1 MFHDHL
7 MDDWAAVERH
17 YLQQVG
23 KPTRTATFRRDGGAS
38 VDIYKW
44 DANATSE
51 GVALYATVGAS
62 QYAMPGVPADH
73 RVEFFVGLSPE
84 RDDIVGSLA
93 ALALYAVKEQVA
105 IGHGHTV
112 PAGKPLWPG
121 TEMSSFLVMRPLS
134 EIVAPM
140 RLPNGTHIDFL
151 QAIPVYASEVA
162 FKAQHK
168 TEDLLALWQKSKVP
182 FWNPERV
189 AEPATP

>member
-1 MFHDHL
+1 MIPE
-7 MDDWAAVERH
+7 AIEQH
-17 YLQQVG
+17 YLQQFG
-23 KPTRTATFRRDGGAS
+23 KSTRTATFRRGGGVS

-51 GVALYATVGAS
+51 GVALYATAGAS
-62 QYAMPGVPADH
+62 RYAMQGVPADH
-73 RVEFFVGLSPE
+73 RVEFFVGLNPA
-84 RDDIVGSLA
+84 RDEIGGALA
-93 ALALYAVKEQVA
+93 ALAMYAVEEQVA

-134 EIVAPM
+134 EVVAPM
-140 RLPNGTHIDFL
+140 RLPDGTHIEFL

-168 TEDLLALWQKSKVP
+168 AEDLLALWQKSKVP

-189 AEPATP
+189 AEPTPL